1 MSNPTESS
9 IHLRCSLLFLACMLT
24 VCPVRAHAQSAEH
37 DGEIEGVVRDAD
49 SGAALAGATVRIAAT
64 GQGAVSHGDGSFHL
78 VRIAPG
84 SHTLIV
90 ERLGYATRNLEVSV
104 DEERPIVLVEMTA
117 SALDIGG
124 LVITGALSERGARET
139 LRPVNVLSGQEL
151 QQRLQS
157 TVAATLASE
166 PGLAST
172 TMGPATARPVIRGMS
187 GDRVLM
193 LEDGARVGDVSNS
206 GSDHATA
213 LDPSSARRIEV
224 VRGPAALLYGS
235 NALGGVINVI
245 RDEVPTSVPHHP
257 TGSATAQGQSVNNA
271 FGLSGSIL
279 MQVNEHIPLR
289 LEGTGRR
296 SQDLQTPAGMLS
308 NTGAETW
315 SAGLGSGW
323 VDDWGHIGASF
334 RAYQNDYGIPG
345 GFTGGHEEGVR
356 VEMER
361 TSAKV
366 RTRLNEPFGPFQSL
380 QVDGVFTDYR
390 HKEIEPP
397 GILGTLFERTLASGD
412 VLARHDDW
420 GPFSAG
426 AMGGRASWEDLDYG
440 GTLRTPNSRR
450 YTAAAFVFEEIELE
464 PVRIE
469 VGLRYDWVRV
479 DPASEDPNSSIGNVR
494 SRTFSSASGSLGVLY
509 NTPVG
514 VTVGASFA
522 QAFRTPDVGELFS
535 EGPHLAAYSWEVGN
549 PDLGTEVGRGVD
561 VFVRYGSETLE
572 TEIAAFYNDIS
583 GYIYGEA
590 TGAISPVQLPVYQ
603 FQGNDALLTGFE
615 GGLHWQF
622 AEGFELEGT
631 GSYVRGTL
639 QDTDEPLPLIPPFQG
654 RVALEWDRTSWFAR
668 SEAKLAAQQ
677 TRIGEFET
685 ETPGYSLVHLVGGV
699 RLTIGGR
706 LNVLTLSI
714 ENLTNVEYRNHLSR
728 VKAIMPEA
736 GRGLSL
742 TYRVVF

>member
-1 MSNPTESS
+1 
-9 IHLRCSLLFLACMLT
+9 
-24 VCPVRAHAQSAEH
+24 
-37 DGEIEGVVRDAD
+37 
-49 SGAALAGATVRIAAT
+49 
-64 GQGAVSHGDGSFHL
+64 
-78 VRIAPG
+78 
-84 SHTLIV
+84 
-90 ERLGYATRNLEVSV
+90 
-104 DEERPIVLVEMTA
+104 
-117 SALDIGG
+117 
-124 LVITGALSERGARET
+124 
-139 LRPVNVLSGQEL
+139 
-151 QQRLQS
+151 
-157 TVAATLASE
+157 
-166 PGLAST
+166 
-172 TMGPATARPVIRGMS
+172 
-187 GDRVLM
+187 
-193 LEDGARVGDVSNS
+193 
-206 GSDHATA
+206 
-213 LDPSSARRIEV
+213 
-224 VRGPAALLYGS
+224 
-235 NALGGVINVI
+235 
-245 RDEVPTSVPHHP
+245 
-257 TGSATAQGQSVNNA
+257 
-271 FGLSGSIL
+271 
-279 MQVNEHIPLR
+279 
-289 LEGTGRR
+289 
-296 SQDLQTPAGMLS
+296 
-308 NTGAETW
+308 
-315 SAGLGSGW
+315 
-323 VDDWGHIGASF
+323 
-334 RAYQNDYGIPG
+334 
-345 GFTGGHEEGVR
+345 
-356 VEMER
+356 
-361 TSAKV
+361 
-366 RTRLNEPFGPFQSL
+366 
-380 QVDGVFTDYR
+380 
-390 HKEIEPP
+390 
-397 GILGTLFERTLASGD
+397 
-412 VLARHDDW
+412 
-420 GPFSAG
+420 
-426 AMGGRASWEDLDYG
+426 
-440 GTLRTPNSRR
+440 
-450 YTAAAFVFEEIELE
+450 
-464 PVRIE
+464 